1 MGQGKRILFL
11 FGPKTIFSPQV
22 KLREGAMILM
32 MGTKDEDMPIQPVEK
47 TKYSYL

>member
-1 MGQGKRILFL
+1 MGEGKL
-11 FGPKTIFSPQV
+11 IFNSVPRLIVSRQV